1 MIINTNK
8 ITTYE
13 FSFTNQD
20 IEALKRVNEL
30 FESIDSELTEE
41 GNPDY
46 IVDSDGR
53 ICIDVKV
60 FGETCETIINLLNF
74 HRWEACQGLC
84 PIYYYTLNV

>member
-30 FESIDSELTEE
+30 FESIVSELTEE
-41 GNPDY
+41 GNPDF
-46 IVDSDGR
+46 IVDSEDGR
-53 ICIDVKV
+53 IAIDADV
-60 FGETCETIINLLNF
+60 FSATCETITNLLNF
-74 HRWEACQGLC
+74 KKWEA
-84 PIYYYTLNV
+84 

>member
-41 GNPDY
+41 GNPDF
-46 IVDSDGR
+46 IVDSESGR
-53 ICIDVKV
+53 TCIDVKV

-74 HRWEACQGLC
+74 HRWEA
-84 PIYYYTLNV
+84 